1 MRKIVASLVLA
12 ATAAATLTA
21 AAAAQPQ
28 VQAFAGGAP
37 TDRLILLCTGTDTIQ
52 ITTNRVATGY
62 GAATGYARI
71 PAQLGVMLEKGVVRV
86 RPPATSTYMVG
97 RADPDGWYELD
108 RPEVSEFLIRGRS
121 AITGLLS
128 SKLDVDRRTGAAV
141 FGDFVGVCRSVT
153 TNTGGTVF

>member
-1 MRKIVASLVLA
+1 MAQRIIAGIML
-12 ATAAATLTA
+12 A
-21 AAAAQPQ
+21 AAAAAAQAQPQ

-71 PAQLGVMLEKGVVRV
+71 PAQLGVMLEKGQVRV
-86 RPPATSTYMVG
+86 RPPATSNYMVG
-97 RADPDGWYELD
+97 KADPDGWYELD
-108 RPEVSEFLIRGRS
+108 KPEVSEFLIRGRS